1 MAKARKEGKP
11 KKNRSNVLKNL
22 KRLQKNQ
29 EILDGYKEGKQ
40 GFTKLKN
47 IYK

>member
-11 KKNRSNVLKNL
+11 KKNRGNVLKNL

-29 EILDGYKEGKQ
+29 EILDRYKEGK
-40 GFTKLKN
+40 
-47 IYK
+47 